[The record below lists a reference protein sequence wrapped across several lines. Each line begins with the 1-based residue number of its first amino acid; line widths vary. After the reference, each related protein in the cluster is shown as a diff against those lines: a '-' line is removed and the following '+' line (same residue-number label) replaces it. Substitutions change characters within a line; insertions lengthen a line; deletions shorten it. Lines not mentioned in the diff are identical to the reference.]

1 MLAMATSAMAQETYE
16 SAQIATEDLNG
27 TARYVGMGGAMEAL
41 GADISTIST
50 NPAGLGMFR
59 RSWAGMSFSL
69 SSIPQ
74 QENLPNT
81 SKTVMGFDQIGFVV
95 ATRTGENSY
104 LNFAANYHKSRN
116 FNQILPAIGALTEA
130 SMNKHSYIGALNDWK
145 STQIDNLIDWSILV
159 DRDSYEADPKHPDR
173 YFLDASNYEFRREQ
187 KGYIGEYDI
196 SISGNHKDRIY
207 WGIAAGLHDVH
218 YKGDMEYQEYLLR
231 ENAEDPSKPL
241 DAGSLYISDLKE
253 ITGTGF
259 DIKAGVIIRPIEY
272 SPFRVGVSIST
283 PTWYTLTSSNIPYA
297 LNASNDGTNHIYGF
311 QQEYTPNGE
320 SHKYRMDTPWKFGLS
335 LGHTISNVFAI
346 GASYEYADYSS
357 IDNRIITDEYYDPYY
372 GTTEV
377 DSESDR
383 LMNRNTERCLDGV
396 HTLKVGAE
404 YKLTPEIAVRAGYNY
419 VSPMYKKTGARDFS
433 IQSPVTP
440 YDGVYYSSATDY
452 TNWKDTQRLTL
463 GLGYSSHGFSLDLA
477 YVLNTQDGEFH
488 PFPNTSYSEGGETIR
503 NVASGVNV
511 KNERHQFM
519 MTLGYRF

>member
-50 NPAGLGMFR
+50 NPAGLGMLR

-95 ATRTGENSY
+95 ATRTGKNTY

-130 SMNKHSYIGALNDWK
+130 SINKHSYIGALNDYTA
-145 STQIDNLIDWSILV
+145 SQIDVLMDKTVLV
-159 DRDSYEADPKHPDR
+159 DPYDKDR
-173 YFLDASNYEFRREQ
+173 YYLDATNYEFRREQ

-218 YKGDMEYQEYLLR
+218 YKGETEYEERVVDSDGPAGTLYLNDLR
-231 ENAEDPSKPL
+231 
-241 DAGSLYISDLKE
+241 E

-272 SPFRVGVSIST
+272 SPFRIGVSIST
-283 PTWYTLTSSNIPYA
+283 PTWYTLTSANDAYVKNNTPYGQSDRYGCTESN
-297 LNASNDGTNHIYGF
+297 
-311 QQEYTPNGE
+311 
-320 SHKYRMDTPWKFGLS
+320 KYRMDTPWKFGLS

-419 VSPMYKKTGARDFS
+419 VSPMYKKTGFRDMS
-433 IQSPVTP
+433 LNC
-440 YDGVYYSSATDY
+440 DGVYYASTTDY